1 MIVRDTPVEL
11 PLFEGM
17 ILRDTP
23 VEYRLRP
30 RKRAAI
36 RHDSAET
43 KKQWS
48 PTPLFKPVKLFD
60 YLTYFD
66 KIDGAADIMIISDM
80 LDTLNP
86 QSRLERLMHGLFG
99 CPSARQTA

>member
-1 MIVRDTPVEL
+1 MATPSPEGVGGLGVDERKVMRL
-11 PLFEGM
+11 DCLEGM

-66 KIDGAADIMIISDM
+66 KIV
-80 LDTLNP
+80 
-86 QSRLERLMHGLFG
+86 
-99 CPSARQTA
+99 

>member
-1 MIVRDTPVEL
+1 MEPRPDAGVRGEATP
-11 PLFEGM
+11 PEGVGGLGVDERRVMRFDFLEDM

-36 RHDSAET
+36 RHDSVRNLKRSDSNSNSRE
-43 KKQWS
+43 QL
-48 PTPLFKPVKLFD
+48 PLFKPVKLFD

-66 KIDGAADIMIISDM
+66 KIV
-80 LDTLNP
+80 
-86 QSRLERLMHGLFG
+86 
-99 CPSARQTA
+99 